1 MQELPLKSLSMTSVL
16 GTFGVGGVGPSSRG
30 HFQCTGAP
38 NPRIQNTADS
48 HSCRVAKE
56 HSTVPQI
63 ELERGVVTHSSACPT
78 PTWGSMQPKKF
89 MQEARIRGK
98 LPQMISKSHCI
109 GAWTPN
115 SPLRRSHA
123 DRSAL
128 SISKQRERHALCR
141 TRNHTH
147 LKPPPYFHSAVP
159 LIER

>member
-1 MQELPLKSLSMTSVL
+1 MTSV
-16 GTFGVGGVGPSSRG
+16 GTVGGVRPSSRG
-30 HFQCTGAP
+30 HLQCTGAP

-63 ELERGVVTHSSACPT
+63 GLEGGFVAHASACPT

-109 GAWTPN
+109 GAWTAN
-115 SPLRRSHA
+115 SPSADLTPIEERSQFPNKGSDTHFAEHA
-123 DRSAL
+123 
-128 SISKQRERHALCR
+128 
-141 TRNHTH
+141 TTH
-147 LKPPPYFHSAVP
+147 LKPPPYFHSAAP